1 MLLPA
6 LAEKILREVRGVL
19 KEEIIVVNTDGIIVS
34 STSPERVG
42 AFHEGAFQSV
52 KNRDKRIITTEDEKK
67 LKGVKAGI
75 NLPVF
80 FQKEVAAVIGIT
92 GDPEKVAP
100 YGEIIRKM
108 TELLISENFYSEQID
123 WQSRAL
129 EGFVFDW
136 LQERGQ
142 GSSFL
147 DRALVLKVDTR
158 LDRLVFIAE
167 FLEPE
172 KIPSREI
179 WQRLLSW
186 PEKNGNDLFI
196 RWGHNRIVALFAHQ
210 PEEQIQ
216 RLEDRIGR
224 YYSYLGRSSGS
235 ALSGGAGQPSAS
247 SSLSRSFRQAERAL
261 KAANKAGELR
271 FDKNLTLEMLM
282 DEIKP
287 ETKSDYIKRTIGP
300 LKEHPE
306 VLETLKEL
314 FRQNHSLKK
323 TAESMHIHINTLH
336 YRLKKIE
343 DFTGLSTGNAQQL
356 FILYMACLL
365 LDEHTNNHHSYE

>member
-34 STSPERVG
+34 STSPDRVG
-42 AFHEGAFQSV
+42 AFHEGALQSV
-52 KNRDKRIITTEDEKK
+52 KKRDKRIITADDEKK

-136 LQERGQ
+136 LQERGH
-142 GSSFL
+142 GSSFI
-147 DRALVLKVDTR
+147 DRALMLKVDTR

-186 PEKNGNDLFI
+186 PEKNSNDLFI
-196 RWGHNRIVALFAHQ
+196 RWGHDRIVALFAHHS
-210 PEEQIQ
+210 EEHIQ
-216 RLEDRIGR
+216 RLEDRVSR
-224 YYSYLGRSSGS
+224 YYSYLDRSSGS
-235 ALSGGAGQPSAS
+235 PLSGGAGQPAAS
-247 SSLSRSFRQAERAL
+247 SALSRSFRQAERAV
-261 KAANKAGELR
+261 KAAKKARGLR

-287 ETKSDYIKRTIGP
+287 ETKLDYIKRTIGP
-300 LKEHPE
+300 LQQHPD
-306 VLETLKEL
+306 VLATLKEL

-336 YRLKKIE
+336 YRLRKIE
-343 DFTGLSTGNAQQL
+343 DLTGLGTGNAQQL

-365 LDEHTNNHHSYE
+365 LDEHTNNH